1 MIAGTLCCVSNP
13 RPDRIPSAR
22 EPGSSSTGDSW
33 LDFVLRSVVPGFIA
47 TILIGIGAL
56 GVGWLPLAT
65 ALVDTSVVDALRST
79 TFGVVVAKS
88 AVVVGA
94 ALLLQSW
101 LLMGHDVL
109 RGRVTDP
116 RRMWLALGAWS
127 LPLMLTPPLFSRD
140 VYSYFAQGKLVAAG
154 IDPYT
159 HGSSSVP
166 GWFNDGVDPMWAEA
180 PTPYGQFWLI
190 LARGV
195 AEFTGPHPYS
205 AALVLRLLAVAG
217 VVLLAW
223 SIPKIAYYCG
233 IDPCKALW
241 LGVLNPL
248 VLMHFVSGAHNDA
261 LMVGLVSLGIALA
274 LMNLPIFGVI
284 AVALGAGVKPIGL
297 VALPFIGLIWAGA
310 GSTKSRLWLR
320 WVYSGLIAAAVIGI
334 FGVLTKTGVGWLS
347 ALSTPGEVKTWL
359 SPPTAVG
366 MAIGGVLELFGLD
379 VTDSII
385 TVTRGIGT
393 LLTLVVLAW
402 LCLRPRGRTP
412 VRGAALAFFTLV
424 ALGPVLQ
431 PWYLLWSLPLFAA
444 AGMRRIELRIA
455 IVGTAGFSLFGLITS
470 SATQDTLLQISDT
483 WAILFVAVVIAILMA
498 VSPRERDL
506 LLGDSQED
514 GLQPETPE
522 AIARAEALTTR
533 VVAIGR

>member
-1 MIAGTLCCVSNP
+1 MDT
-13 RPDRIPSAR
+13 
-22 EPGSSSTGDSW
+22 W
-33 LDFVLRSVVPGFIA
+33 LDFILRSVVPGFIA

-56 GVGWLPLAT
+56 GVGWLPL
-65 ALVDTSVVDALRST
+65 DTTFADNSVVDALRST

-88 AVVVGA
+88 AVVIGA

-109 RGRVTDP
+109 RGRIADV
-116 RRMWLALGAWS
+116 RRLWVALGAWA
-127 LPLMLTPPLFSRD
+127 LPLIITPPLFSRD

-180 PTPYGQFWLI
+180 PTPYGQFWLL
-190 LARGV
+190 LAKGV

-217 VVLLAW
+217 VALMAW
-223 SIPKIAYYCG
+223 SVPKIAEYCG
-233 IDPCKALW
+233 IDPSKALW
-241 LGVLNPL
+241 IGVLNPL
-248 VLMHFVSGAHNDA
+248 VVMHFVSGAHNDS
-261 LMVGLVSLGIALA
+261 LMIGLVLLGVALA
-274 LMNLPIFGVI
+274 LMRMPVLAVI

-310 GSTKSRLWLR
+310 NFSRGQLWLK
-320 WVYSGLIAAAVIGI
+320 WVYCALISGAVILI
-334 FGVLTKTGVGWLS
+334 FGVLTKTGMGWVS
-347 ALSTPGEVKTWL
+347 ALSTPGAVKTWL
-359 SPPTAVG
+359 SPPTAIG
-366 MAIGGVLELFGLD
+366 MAIGGALQIFGLD

-385 TVTRGIGT
+385 TVTRAIGT
-393 LLTLVVLAW
+393 LLTVIALLW

-412 VRGAALAFFTLV
+412 VRGAALAFFALV
-424 ALGPVLQ
+424 FFGPVLQ

-444 AGMRRIELRIA
+444 AGMRRIELRVA
-455 IVGTAGFSLFGLITS
+455 IVASAGFSLFGLITS

-483 WAILFVAVVIAILMA
+483 LAILFVAVVLAILMA
-498 VSPRERDL
+498 VSPRERKL
-506 LLGDSQED
+506 LLGEAQQD
-514 GLQPETPE
+514 GLQPETP
-522 AIARAEALTTR
+522 AARARADALVTQTD
-533 VVAIGR
+533 AIGHRS